1 MASEKNLKQSPLD
14 ISNIYVRSQRTG
26 ELLPL
31 SNLVTLSEFAD
42 ATQLN
47 RYNRLRSV
55 TIEAGLADGYALGD
69 ALTYLEEL
77 ARSAL
82 PPGVSID
89 YKGESLELRE
99 SGMAVYSIFLLA
111 LVVVYLVLAGQFESF
126 IHPIIIM
133 MTVPLA
139 VTGALLA
146 LLLTG
151 QTLNIYSQIGLIILI
166 GLSAKNGILIV
177 EFINQLRDEGVA
189 FRDAVLEASGK
200 RLRPI
205 VMTSLTTAMGAI
217 PLIIS
222 SGAGAETRLVI
233 GIVIFAGVIISTVFT
248 IFIVPVL
255 YTLLAKHTTSPDTVS
270 RELES
275 QLKQLQ
281 RSS

>member
-1 MASEKNLKQSPLD
+1 MRSE
-14 ISNIYVRSQRTG
+14 
-26 ELLPL
+26 
-31 SNLVTLSEFAD
+31 
-42 ATQLN
+42 
-47 RYNRLRSV
+47 
-55 TIEAGLADGYALGD
+55 
-69 ALTYLEEL
+69 
-77 ARSAL
+77 L
-82 PPGVSID
+82 PPGASID
-89 YKGESLELRE
+89 YKGESLELKE

-126 IHPIIIM
+126 VHPVIIM

-177 EFINQLRDEGVA
+177 EFINQLRDEGVEFIA
-189 FRDAVLEASGK
+189 AVREAAAK

-233 GIVIFAGVIISTVFT
+233 GIVIFAGVLIATFFT
-248 IFIVPVL
+248 LFIVPVL
-255 YTLLAKHTTSPDTVS
+255 YTLLAKNTTSPDSVT

-275 QLKQLQ
+275 QLKALQQ
-281 RSS
+281 RSN